1 MAGVP
6 LQTVILRRM
15 AAAKHK
21 AVADAIGIDE
31 STVSR
36 VASGERGIS
45 LDKLEAF
52 LSSLGLVVIEVGGD
66 AVTIPRQKYRALQV
80 LARDALRFEDEGG
93 E

>member
-1 MAGVP
+1 MSSQP
-6 LQTVILRRM
+6 LQTLILRRM
-15 AAAKHK
+15 ASVKHK
-21 AVADAIGIDE
+21 TVADAIGSDE

-36 VASGERGIS
+36 MASGERGLS

-52 LSSLGLVVIEVGGD
+52 LAALGMTVIEVGGD

>member
-15 AAAKHK
+15 ASVKHK
-21 AVADAIGIDE
+21 AVADALGTDE

-36 VASGERGIS
+36 IASGERGIH
-45 LDKLEAF
+45 LERLEAF
-52 LSSLGLVVIEVGGD
+52 FRELGLAVVEVGGN
-66 AVTIPRQKYRALQV
+66 AVTIPSEKYRALQV
-80 LARDALRFEDEGG
+80 LAREALRFEDEGG